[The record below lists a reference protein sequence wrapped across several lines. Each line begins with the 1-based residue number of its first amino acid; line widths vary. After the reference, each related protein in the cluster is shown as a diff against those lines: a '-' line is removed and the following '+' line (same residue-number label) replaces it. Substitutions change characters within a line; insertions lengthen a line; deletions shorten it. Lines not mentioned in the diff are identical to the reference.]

1 MQQGRGRGRAKGP
14 PVQSPTSPTTGAWV
28 RRPGPGQPQAGP
40 SQPRASP
47 RPSQPRASYPR
58 PPQPRSSPRPSQPGP
73 SQPGPSQPG
82 PSQRAWPRP
91 GQPIQTFA
99 RGGRGDGQ
107 GYSGG
112 ASYESKDTQTGGG
125 GDASIGRGAMR
136 GKRSVPT
143 DIMLVTRPQNLPT
156 KKGSF
161 GTQIKLRANYF
172 RLLSTTNW
180 TLYQYRVDFA
190 PEEDRTATRKSLLK
204 HHKEKLGAYIFDG
217 TVLYT
222 SHRLP
227 ENMNLLSKRQFDD
240 EKITITI
247 KFVGDLA
254 KDDHHYLQFFNIIMR
269 KCLEHLKLQLVGRDY
284 YDAET
289 KVVVAQYKLELWPG
303 YFTSIR
309 QHERDILMCAEITH
323 KVMRQDTL
331 LDIWRSCQENGGNV
345 EKTYYEEILGSVV
358 LTDYNN
364 NTYRIMDV
372 DFKLTPNNAFQ
383 LKSGESVTYKDYY
396 KNKYNKIIQYNNQPM
411 LVAEGKQKSR
421 NLPDQSERLVY
432 LVPELCRATGLTD
445 RMRANFDLMQA
456 LATHT
461 RVSPESR
468 IQKLLMF
475 NRRLCSQP
483 NIVKE
488 LKEWNLELEDKL
500 VEIPGRVLPTEK
512 IVFRTGSI
520 SAGVEAD
527 WTRELR
533 NKQLIA
539 SKPLK
544 NWILVHTGNLKRDC
558 EDFLKNLTKAAGGMG
573 FNIERPRMFPIADD
587 RSSTYSDALEELLS
601 KSIPQLVLCIVTTNR
616 SERYSTIK
624 KKCCVDRPV
633 PSQVVIRKNLI
644 KGLSVATK
652 VAVQMNC
659 KLGGVPWCVE
669 VPLSGLMVVGFD
681 VCHDTNMKER
691 DFGATVATL
700 DKNLTRYISA
710 VSPHSNGEELSN
722 DIASHIC
729 KFVTTYR
736 QYNDN
741 KYPDRIVVYRD
752 GVGEGQIHL
761 VYNHEVKEIRR
772 RLAQMYGGEAAVKMA
787 FIIVNK
793 RVNTRIFYNERN
805 PPCGTVVDD
814 VITSPVKYD
823 FFIVS
828 QHVRQGTV
836 TPTSYSV
843 IDDTVGLD
851 ADKMQRLTY
860 KLTHMYYN
868 WSGTVRVP
876 APCQYA
882 HKLAYLVGQY
892 VHRAPNTHL
901 EDLLYYL

>member
-1 MQQGRGRGRAKGP
+1 MQQGKGRGRGRGRSKTT
-14 PVQSPTSPTTGAWV
+14 PVQSPTSPTTDAWV
-28 RRPGPGQPQAGP
+28 RRPGPSQTQASP
-40 SQPRASP
+40 SQPILSP
-47 RPSQPRASYPR
+47 RSSQPRPLQSA
-58 PPQPRSSPRPSQPGP
+58 PSQPGP

-91 GQPIQTFA
+91 VKPAQTYA
-99 RGGRGDGQ
+99 RGVRGDAQ

-112 ASYESKDTQTGGG
+112 ASSKSKDVSIGGG

-136 GKRSVPT
+136 GRRSVPT

-156 KKGSF
+156 KKGIF
-161 GTQIKLRANYF
+161 GTPVILRANYF
-172 RLLSTTNW
+172 KLPSTTNW
-180 TLYQYRVDFA
+180 TLFQYRVDFA
-190 PEEDRTATRKSLLK
+190 PEEDHTLIRKALLRN
-204 HHKEKLGAYIFDG
+204 HKEKLGAYIFDG

-227 ENMNLLSKRQFDD
+227 EKMDLLSKRQFDD
-240 EKITITI
+240 EKITISI

-331 LDIWRSCQENGGNV
+331 LDIWRGCQEHTGNI
-345 EKTYYEEILGSVV
+345 EKNFYEEVLGSVV

-372 DFKLTPNNAFQ
+372 DYNLTPKNTFQ
-383 LKSGESVTYKDYY
+383 LKSGESVSYKDYY
-396 KNKYNKIIQYNNQPM
+396 KNKYNKIIKYDNQPM

-421 NLPDQSERLVY
+421 NLPTQSERLVY

-445 RMRANFDLMQA
+445 NMRTNFDLMQA
-456 LATHT
+456 LAIHT

-468 IQKLLMF
+468 IRKLLMF
-475 NRRLCSQP
+475 NKRLCSQP

-488 LKEWNLELEDKL
+488 LKEWNLELENNL
-500 VEIPGRVLPTEK
+500 IEIPGRVLPTEK
-512 IVFRTGSI
+512 VVFRAGAIT
-520 SAGVEAD
+520 AGVEAD

-533 NKQLIA
+533 NKHLLA
-539 SKPLK
+539 CKPLK
-544 NWILVHTGNLKRDC
+544 NWILIYTSNLKREC
-558 EDFLKNLTKAAGGMG
+558 EDFLKNLIKVANGMG
-573 FNIERPRMFPIADD
+573 FNIERPRMFSIADD
-587 RSSTYSDALEELLS
+587 RTSTYSDALEGLLS
-601 KSIPQLVLCIVTTNR
+601 KSIPQIVLCVVTNNR

-652 VAVQMNC
+652 IAIQMNC

-691 DFGATVATL
+691 DFGAVVATL

-710 VSPHSNGEELSN
+710 VSPHCNGEELSN

-729 KFVTTYR
+729 KFVATYR

-741 KYPDRIVVYRD
+741 RYPDRIVIYRD
-752 GVGEGQIHL
+752 GVGEGQVHL
-761 VYNHEVKEIRR
+761 VYNHEVKEIRK
-772 RLAQMYGGEAAVKMA
+772 RLGQIYGSEAAVKMA

-828 QHVRQGTV
+828 QHVKQGTV

-892 VHRAPNTHL
+892 VHRAPNTRL